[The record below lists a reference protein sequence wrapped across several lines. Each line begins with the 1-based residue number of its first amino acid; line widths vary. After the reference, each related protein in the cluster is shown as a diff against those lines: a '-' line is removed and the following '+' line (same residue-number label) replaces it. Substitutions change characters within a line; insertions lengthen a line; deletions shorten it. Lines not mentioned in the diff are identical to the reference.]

1 MGSTRPNPT
10 HVGWVELGWT
20 YVMGWVGLKN
30 PLNLTH
36 AHPYEWSSPLY
47 MALHVKK
54 ESMNSW
60 KHYIKPPHYFVVLG
74 YALEILMLFF
84 YKLTKGVGGL

>member
-1 MGSTRPNPT
+1 MDSTQLMW
-10 HVGWVELGWT
+10 VGLGWVEFFFDPPW
-20 YVMGWVGLKN
+20 WVGLKN
-30 PLNLTH
+30 LLNPTH
-36 AHPYEWSSPLY
+36 ARPYKWSSPLY
-47 MALHVKK
+47 MALHVKR